1 MTVHPKS
8 PTDRFSLITLF
19 KSVTVNT
26 PEAET
31 TICQEEKDL
40 NQYCIMIV
48 SKNDWNTYQL
58 SFETFFID
66 LKQT

>member
-1 MTVHPKS
+1 M
-8 PTDRFSLITLF
+8 
-19 KSVTVNT
+19 TVNT

-40 NQYCIMIV
+40 SQYCIMIV